1 MITRYYETINTTSR
15 LGTFETIQQTAYNVV
30 GDVIKRH
37 PDLNL
42 TTPTIHSSCAFS
54 QLATFVFLELGTLFS
69 QPTISSVVKHAF
81 IRGYLGPINISV
93 IQHPRL
99 SIPRSNDAIV
109 LLDEGTLPLFTTM
122 YSSEKYMEVY
132 KRFLD
137 KILSD
142 VFGPSHPFLANDII
156 DVETWISTKY
166 IPTISTM
173 DDVDIMSQSTI
184 RRDLGID
191 MYQIIGYDASEIA
204 VYNKRGLTRIIRR
217 ISDGIFGSGGN
228 NVDWRSF
235 WAYQIILAYS
245 WSVIDLAKTI
255 FEFSNTIYKPSTIQP
270 LDVYYSLALLP
281 HTIDAYYYKLTK
293 NQRYISFCRQLCRT
307 YISTFIRFIEK
318 NTWLHSD
325 TKSKLIRKLDCINIV
340 IGHQPDANIDI
351 RKITTQSEWIPSLVT
366 HYTKRYINIIS
377 SIDKPYRASMP
388 SYMVNAFF
396 HTSTNTIY
404 IPSSILTSP
413 IVNLEHDPWYSIANL
428 GFIIGHELCHC
439 FDTGGLLYDCMNV
452 YHSQSLLSKSETA
465 TYKKKIKKICKYIQT
480 QGYTNPHISNHS
492 FSDEIVA
499 DITGFLLTEAVLKD
513 YYSRHH
519 IDLHTGLDRFYKQYA
534 TLWSSANRDVID
546 PHDNHIPNKYRVN
559 CVLISSEYFRTH
571 NNIPQMYDPVFIEL

>member
-1 MITRYYETINTTSR
+1 
-15 LGTFETIQQTAYNVV
+15 
-30 GDVIKRH
+30 
-37 PDLNL
+37 
-42 TTPTIHSSCAFS
+42 
-54 QLATFVFLELGTLFS
+54 
-69 QPTISSVVKHAF
+69 
-81 IRGYLGPINISV
+81 
-93 IQHPRL
+93 
-99 SIPRSNDAIV
+99 
-109 LLDEGTLPLFTTM
+109 
-122 YSSEKYMEVY
+122 
-132 KRFLD
+132 
-137 KILSD
+137 
-142 VFGPSHPFLANDII
+142 
-156 DVETWISTKY
+156 
-166 IPTISTM
+166 
-173 DDVDIMSQSTI
+173 
-184 RRDLGID
+184 
-191 MYQIIGYDASEIA
+191 
-204 VYNKRGLTRIIRR
+204 
-217 ISDGIFGSGGN
+217 
-228 NVDWRSF
+228 
-235 WAYQIILAYS
+235 
-245 WSVIDLAKTI
+245 
-255 FEFSNTIYKPSTIQP
+255 
-270 LDVYYSLALLP
+270 
-281 HTIDAYYYKLTK
+281 
-293 NQRYISFCRQLCRT
+293 
-307 YISTFIRFIEK
+307 
-318 NTWLHSD
+318 
-325 TKSKLIRKLDCINIV
+325 
-340 IGHQPDANIDI
+340 
-351 RKITTQSEWIPSLVT
+351 
-366 HYTKRYINIIS
+366 
-377 SIDKPYRASMP
+377 
-388 SYMVNAFF
+388 MVNAFF